1 MKDSDTPVRDG
12 LRDLRARANKR
23 FGNIFIDRSNYI
35 QQSIEKNMTNSS
47 QISSKKI
54 NPFNE
59 INKLDM
65 PTKQEN
71 TTENSEH
78 QNFDSDK
85 FKLKSTEEQDPN
97 ISETEK

>member
-1 MKDSDTPVRDG
+1 MKNSDTPVRDG
-12 LRDLRARANKR
+12 LRDLRVRVNKR
-23 FGNIFIDRSNYI
+23 MSNFFTDRSNDI
-35 QQSIEKNMTNSS
+35 QQPIKKNMTNSS

-54 NPFNE
+54 NSFNE

-85 FKLKSTEEQDPN
+85 IKLKSTEEQDPN
-97 ISETEK
+97 ISETEN